1 MNILKEN
8 LTKIAAFCFKML
20 IQFNFLT
27 VRTKI
32 YWINIEKLIIFGIL
46 KEYSI
51 KNEIT
56 MINKIGRCYG

>member
-32 YWINIEKLIIFGIL
+32 YCINIEKLKIFGIL
-46 KEYSI
+46 K
-51 KNEIT
+51 
-56 MINKIGRCYG
+56 